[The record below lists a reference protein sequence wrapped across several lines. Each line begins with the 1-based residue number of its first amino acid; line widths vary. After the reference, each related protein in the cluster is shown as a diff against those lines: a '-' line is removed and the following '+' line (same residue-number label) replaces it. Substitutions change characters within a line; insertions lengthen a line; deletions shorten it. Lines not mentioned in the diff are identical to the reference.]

1 MSHCLFSFLSHC
13 KAAIIVCL
21 PLRKNTRFLFF
32 SRMEYLWNSSY
43 DSSTGRLVKTTDAT
57 DPSLYETTLFLSDE
71 QAETIFSLLQELDL
85 WSYPDEY
92 NPTRG
97 ISTPSRNL
105 TLTVR

>member
-1 MSHCLFSFLSHC
+1 
-13 KAAIIVCL
+13 
-21 PLRKNTRFLFF
+21 
-32 SRMEYLWNSSY
+32 MEYLWNSSY